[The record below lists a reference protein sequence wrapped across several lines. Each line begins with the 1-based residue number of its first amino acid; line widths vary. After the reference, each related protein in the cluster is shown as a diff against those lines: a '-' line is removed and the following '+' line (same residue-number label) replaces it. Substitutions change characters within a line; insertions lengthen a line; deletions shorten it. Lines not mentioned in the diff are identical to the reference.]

1 MSKNNKVLI
10 TGGLG
15 FIGSHLAKIIIKKK
29 IASKCILLDS
39 FSGFINP
46 TKDNFIDF
54 ECFEPFKRLT
64 IWAYGGA
71 GPCCGFPGIKYN
83 VGNFAN
89 RSIFDIW
96 HGKEIKRIRKMMIT
110 KDYELP
116 AEITNGAKNAPIIPI
131 VAKLAESCLKA
142 SKE

>member
-54 ECFEPFKRLT
+54 RKHRFPSSKNIIIERGDASDFRLVYK
-64 IWAYGGA
+64 ILD
-71 GPCCGFPGIKYN
+71 KYKPKI
-83 VGNFAN
+83 
-89 RSIFDIW
+89 IF
-96 HGKEIKRIRKMMIT
+96 H
-110 KDYELP
+110 
-116 AEITNGAKNAPIIPI
+116 ASAVPI
-131 VAKLAESCLKA
+131 AKLDNISAACTQNIYHFTETSLKSA
-142 SKE
+142 KKFLISKNINVRYDN